1 VRLLVIGASGH
12 LGGEL
17 SRQAGAAGWDV
28 VGGGRAFLDIREL
41 STVVSLVAQVRPD
54 ACVNA
59 AYDYGQWRVTADGAA
74 HVAVACA
81 AAGVALVHLSSD
93 VVHSGQ
99 SDPYGDDDPPSPV
112 HAYGAAKAAAET
124 AVRAAHPAATLV
136 RTSLIVGDEASAQV
150 GFCLDLLHGRR
161 PGALFADEVRCPVAV
176 EDLAAAVL
184 ELARTPYA
192 GLLNVTGPQAV
203 SRLEFGQLVARRY
216 GLDPGLLKA
225 STIAES
231 GLVRPGRVVLDSD
244 RATGLLRTRLR
255 PVGEVLAP
263 A

>member
-1 VRLLVIGASGH
+1 
-12 LGGEL
+12 
-17 SRQAGAAGWDV
+17 
-28 VGGGRAFLDIREL
+28 
-41 STVVSLVAQVRPD
+41 VVSLVDAVRPD

-74 HVAVACA
+74 HVAMACA
-81 AAGVALVHLSSD
+81 AAGVALVHISSD

-99 SDPYGDDDPPSPV
+99 PDPYGDDDPPQPL
-112 HAYGAAKAAAET
+112 HPYGAAKAAAET

-136 RTSLIVGDEASAQV
+136 RTSLIVGDAASAQV

-161 PGALFADEVRCPVAV
+161 AGALFADEVRCPVAV

-184 ELARTPYA
+184 ELAASPYA
-192 GLLNVTGPQAV
+192 GLLNVAGPQAV
-203 SRLEFGQLVARRY
+203 SRVEFGQLVARHY
-216 GLDPGLLKA
+216 GLDPGPLKE

-231 GLVRPGRVVLDSD
+231 GLVRPGRIVLDSA

-255 PVGEVLAP
+255 PVGELLP
-263 A
+263 G